1 MVKVT
6 LIAGST
12 RPEASTTRLCEYI
25 ARLLKE
31 QGHEAEVFDL
41 QQHPLPLYG
50 PGEAY
55 GHEEVLKLSAAAKG
69 ADALV
74 LATPE
79 YHGSLSGVLKN
90 ALDFLN
96 SESFNNKVVLAANS
110 AGGQV
115 GTASLLHLQTIVRNL
130 HGINCPEWISIG
142 GAQREFDQ
150 DGNPADEGV
159 ELRIRTAVAS
169 FIDLAV
175 KLTNAKEA

>member
-1 MVKVT
+1 MKVT

-12 RPEASTTRLCEYI
+12 RPDASTTKLCHYI
-25 ARLLKE
+25 AKLLTE
-31 QGHEAEVFDL
+31 QGHEAEVFNL
-41 QQHPLPLYG
+41 QEHALPLYG

-55 GHEEVLKLSAAAKG
+55 GHEEVLKLAAAAKS

-96 SESFNNKVVLAANS
+96 SEYFNNKVVLSANS
-110 AGGQV
+110 AGGLI
-115 GTASLLHLQTIVRNL
+115 GTASLLHLQNIVRNL

-142 GAQREFDQ
+142 GSLREFNENGD
-150 DGNPADEGV
+150 PVDEGT

-169 FIDLAV
+169 FVTLGE
-175 KLTNAKEA
+175 KLKNAQS

>member
-1 MVKVT
+1 MKVT

-12 RPEASTTRLCEYI
+12 RPDASTTKLCHYI
-25 ARLLKE
+25 ARLLNEK
-31 QGHEAEVFDL
+31 GHETEVFNL
-41 QQHPLPLYG
+41 QEHVLPLYG

-55 GHEEVLKLSAAAKG
+55 GHEEVQKLSAAAKS

-96 SESFNNKVVLAANS
+96 SDFFNNKAVLSANS
-110 AGGQV
+110 AGGVV

-142 GAQREFDQ
+142 GAQREFDAE
-150 DGNPADEGV
+150 GAPVDEGA
-159 ELRIRTAVAS
+159 ELRIRTAVVS
-169 FIDLAV
+169 FADLAE
-175 KLTNAKEA
+175 KLNKVFE